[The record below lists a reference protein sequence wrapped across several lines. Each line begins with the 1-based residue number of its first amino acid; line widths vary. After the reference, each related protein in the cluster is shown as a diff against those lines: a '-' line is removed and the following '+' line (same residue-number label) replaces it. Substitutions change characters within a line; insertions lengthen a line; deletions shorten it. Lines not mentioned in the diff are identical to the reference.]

1 MNENELKSIERYFN
15 KFNEDAAS
23 FNEFEANDFIKL
35 LKNNGRN
42 DDAIEVGNTFLQM
55 APSLKGYIN
64 QYGYA
69 LDTLEV
75 TLVKT
80 DDLKENVKLC
90 LKLVPNEYFQGTMQE
105 YEKIKE
111 KESLFFDILEDIL
124 GICKQ
129 EKYSPVEPAI
139 NRAIKY
145 ALNQTPINY
154 DLMIKMLN
162 KLDVRLLSDKPFVNN
177 EGREFESFKE
187 RYFRLKV
194 RALFETKQYKACV
207 ECANQALATPLKWHY
222 NALQWIKYYRGCALL
237 ELKEYDEANREFIS
251 LHNRIKGVNFY
262 EVLYK
267 TNATVGKVKEANAYL
282 LYEFFENG
290 YALEQL
296 PLYQRLNEAVE
307 NSGNEL
313 LIKVVHSFIK
323 ALCNENQKECDFT
336 IDEKYQGKDS
346 SSLYDE
352 MYDLI
357 MSHLDSLVTRK
368 SGKVVYY
375 NEQNQFGNISVYDH
389 DPIFFRQAD
398 FAYDEEV
405 ERNIRVNYT
414 VLPTY
419 DSKKQRLTEKAILV
433 TIDDSDYDFINR

>member
-69 LDTLEV
+69 LYN
-75 TLVKT
+75 KFINI
-80 DDLKENVKLC
+80 DD
-90 LKLVPNEYFQGTMQE
+90 
-105 YEKIKE
+105 EKIKE

-154 DLMIKMLN
+154 DLMIK
-162 KLDVRLLSDKPFVNN
+162 LLSDKPFVNN

-296 PLYQRLNEAVE
+296 PLYQRLNETVE

-323 ALCNENQKECDFT
+323 ALCNENQKDCDFV
-336 IDEKYQGKDS
+336 IDEKYQDKDS
-346 SSLYDE
+346 STLYDE

>member
-1 MNENELKSIERYFN
+1 MRKIIIRVVIAAVILLAGIGVFQWHNYQQKVEYRKEALLYF
-15 KFNEDAAS
+15 KEEDYS
-23 FNEFEANDFIKL
+23 
-35 LKNNGRN
+35 
-42 DDAIEVGNTFLQM
+42 
-55 APSLKGYIN
+55 
-64 QYGYA
+64 
-69 LDTLEV
+69 
-75 TLVKT
+75 KT
-80 DDLKENVKLC
+80 ISYLGQA
-90 LKLVPNEYFQGTMQE
+90 LKLQSVFAG
-105 YEKIKE
+105 
-111 KESLFFDILEDIL
+111 
-124 GICKQ
+124 
-129 EKYSPVEPAI
+129 
-139 NRAIKY
+139 
-145 ALNQTPINY
+145 
-154 DLMIKMLN
+154 
-162 KLDVRLLSDKPFVNN
+162 KLDLDMTCYLA
-177 EGREFESFKE
+177 ES
-187 RYFRLKV
+187 
-194 RALFETKQYKACV
+194 
-207 ECANQALATPLKWHY
+207 HY
-222 NALQWIKYYRGCALL
+222 Q
-237 ELKEYDEANREFIS
+237 LKEYDEANREFIS

-313 LIKVVHSFIK
+313 LVKVVHSFIK
-323 ALCNENQKECDFT
+323 ALCNENQKDCDFV
-336 IDEKYQGKDS
+336 IDEKYQDKDS
-346 SSLYDE
+346 STLYDE

>member
-35 LKNNGRN
+35 LKNNNRN
-42 DDAIEVGNTFLQM
+42 DDAIEVGSTFLQM

-69 LDTLEV
+69 LYN
-75 TLVKT
+75 KFINI
-80 DDLKENVKLC
+80 DD
-90 LKLVPNEYFQGTMQE
+90 
-105 YEKIKE
+105 EKIKE
-111 KESLFFDILEDIL
+111 KENLFFDILEDIL
-124 GICKQ
+124 NICKQ

-145 ALNQTPINY
+145 ALSQTPINY

-162 KLDVRLLSDKPFVNN
+162 KLDIKLLSDKPFVNK
-177 EGREFESFKE
+177 EGKEFESFKE

-267 TNATVGKVKEANAYL
+267 TNVTVGKTKEANAYL
-282 LYEFFENG
+282 LYEFFEKG
-290 YALEQL
+290 YSFEQL

-307 NSGNEL
+307 NNGNEL
-313 LIKVVHSFIK
+313 LIKVVHSFVK
-323 ALCNENQKECDFT
+323 TLCDENQKECPLT

-346 SSLYDE
+346 STLYDE

-357 MSHLDSLVTRK
+357 ISHLDSLVVRK

-405 ERNIRVNYT
+405 ERNERVNYT

-419 DSKKQRLTEKAILV
+419 DTKKQRLTEKAILI

>member
-1 MNENELKSIERYFN
+1 MRKIIIRGAIVVVILLAGTGIFQWHNYQQKIEYRKEALLYF
-15 KFNEDAAS
+15 KEEDYS
-23 FNEFEANDFIKL
+23 
-35 LKNNGRN
+35 
-42 DDAIEVGNTFLQM
+42 
-55 APSLKGYIN
+55 
-64 QYGYA
+64 
-69 LDTLEV
+69 
-75 TLVKT
+75 KT
-80 DDLKENVKLC
+80 ISYLGQA
-90 LKLVPNEYFQGTMQE
+90 LKLQSVFAG
-105 YEKIKE
+105 
-111 KESLFFDILEDIL
+111 
-124 GICKQ
+124 
-129 EKYSPVEPAI
+129 
-139 NRAIKY
+139 
-145 ALNQTPINY
+145 
-154 DLMIKMLN
+154 
-162 KLDVRLLSDKPFVNN
+162 KLDLDMTCYLA
-177 EGREFESFKE
+177 ES
-187 RYFRLKV
+187 
-194 RALFETKQYKACV
+194 
-207 ECANQALATPLKWHY
+207 HY
-222 NALQWIKYYRGCALL
+222 Q
-237 ELKEYDEANREFIS
+237 LKEYDEANREFIS

-296 PLYQRLNEAVE
+296 PLYQRLNETVE

-323 ALCNENQKECDFT
+323 ALCNENQKDCDFV
-336 IDEKYQGKDS
+336 IDEKYQDKDS
-346 SSLYDE
+346 STLYDE

>member
-1 MNENELKSIERYFN
+1 MFYLNN
-15 KFNEDAAS
+15 KFNIILLLYSISPKLDFAIAVTTALFAQITLVS
-23 FNEFEANDFIKL
+23 DITARTAYTITIPSIAPYANP
-35 LKNNGRN
+35 
-42 DDAIEVGNTFLQM
+42 
-55 APSLKGYIN
+55 PSLSTCFITGRSVSIFANRLIN
-64 QYGYA
+64 TSI
-69 LDTLEV
+69 TLTAKNITMPEPIFTIV
-75 TLVKT
+75 IVVWSITLAFTSSVA
-80 DDLKENVKLC
+80 
-90 LKLVPNEYFQGTMQE
+90 FS
-105 YEKIKE
+105 I
-111 KESLFFDILEDIL
+111 SLFMLSIIVDGTFSSVFSVL
-124 GICKQ
+124 
-129 EKYSPVEPAI
+129 SSTPNV
-139 NRAIKY
+139 
-145 ALNQTPINY
+145 ALNVV
-154 DLMIKMLN
+154 LM
-162 KLDVRLLSDKPFVNN
+162 LSSITVFSITA
-177 EGREFESFKE
+177 F
-187 RYFRLKV
+187 
-194 RALFETKQYKACV
+194 
-207 ECANQALATPLKWHY
+207 AT
-222 NALQWIKYYRGCALL
+222 G
-237 ELKEYDEANREFIS
+237 
-251 LHNRIKGVNFY
+251 
-262 EVLYK
+262 LYK

-282 LYEFFENG
+282 LYEFFEKG

-307 NSGNEL
+307 NNGNEL

-336 IDEKYQGKDS
+336 IDVKYQGKDS

>member
-1 MNENELKSIERYFN
+1 
-15 KFNEDAAS
+15 
-23 FNEFEANDFIKL
+23 
-35 LKNNGRN
+35 
-42 DDAIEVGNTFLQM
+42 M

-69 LDTLEV
+69 LYN
-75 TLVKT
+75 KFINI
-80 DDLKENVKLC
+80 DD
-90 LKLVPNEYFQGTMQE
+90 
-105 YEKIKE
+105 EKIKE

-162 KLDVRLLSDKPFVNN
+162 KLDVKLLSDKPFVNN

-313 LIKVVHSFIK
+313 LVKV
-323 ALCNENQKECDFT
+323 
-336 IDEKYQGKDS
+336 DS
-346 SSLYDE
+346 
-352 MYDLI
+352 I
-357 MSHLDSLVTRK
+357 H
-368 SGKVVYY
+368 
-375 NEQNQFGNISVYDH
+375 F
-389 DPIFFRQAD
+389 
-398 FAYDEEV
+398 
-405 ERNIRVNYT
+405 
-414 VLPTY
+414 
-419 DSKKQRLTEKAILV
+419 
-433 TIDDSDYDFINR
+433 

>member
-69 LDTLEV
+69 LYN
-75 TLVKT
+75 KFINI
-80 DDLKENVKLC
+80 DD
-90 LKLVPNEYFQGTMQE
+90 
-105 YEKIKE
+105 EKIKE

-267 TNATVGKVKEANAYL
+267 TNATVYL

>member
-35 LKNNGRN
+35 LKNNNRN
-42 DDAIEVGNTFLQM
+42 DDAIEVGSTFLQM

-69 LDTLEV
+69 LYN
-75 TLVKT
+75 KFINI
-80 DDLKENVKLC
+80 DD
-90 LKLVPNEYFQGTMQE
+90 
-105 YEKIKE
+105 EKIKE

-124 GICKQ
+124 NICKQ

-145 ALNQTPINY
+145 SLNQTPINY

-162 KLDVRLLSDKPFVNN
+162 KLDIKLLSDKPFVNK
-177 EGREFESFKE
+177 EGKEFESFKE

-267 TNATVGKVKEANAYL
+267 TNVTVGKTKEANAYL
-282 LYEFFENG
+282 LYEFFEKG
-290 YALEQL
+290 YSFEQL

-307 NSGNEL
+307 NNGNEL
-313 LIKVVHSFIK
+313 LIKVVHSFVK
-323 ALCNENQKECDFT
+323 ALCDENQKD
-336 IDEKYQGKDS
+336 
-346 SSLYDE
+346 
-352 MYDLI
+352 
-357 MSHLDSLVTRK
+357 RK
-368 SGKVVYY
+368 SVV
-375 NEQNQFGNISVYDH
+375 
-389 DPIFFRQAD
+389 
-398 FAYDEEV
+398 
-405 ERNIRVNYT
+405 
-414 VLPTY
+414 
-419 DSKKQRLTEKAILV
+419 
-433 TIDDSDYDFINR
+433 

>member
-69 LDTLEV
+69 LYN
-75 TLVKT
+75 KFINI
-80 DDLKENVKLC
+80 DD
-90 LKLVPNEYFQGTMQE
+90 
-105 YEKIKE
+105 EKIKE

-162 KLDVRLLSDKPFVNN
+162 KLDVKLLSDKPFVNN

-237 ELKEYDEANREFIS
+237 ELKEYDEANRE
-251 LHNRIKGVNFY
+251 
-262 EVLYK
+262 
-267 TNATVGKVKEANAYL
+267 
-282 LYEFFENG
+282 
-290 YALEQL
+290 L

-313 LIKVVHSFIK
+313 LVKVVHSFIK
-323 ALCNENQKECDFT
+323 ALCNENQKDCDFV
-336 IDEKYQGKDS
+336 IDEKYQDKDS
-346 SSLYDE
+346 STLYDE

>member
-1 MNENELKSIERYFN
+1 MRKIIIRVAIAAVILLAGIGVFQWHNYQQKVEYRKEALLYF
-15 KFNEDAAS
+15 KEEDYS
-23 FNEFEANDFIKL
+23 
-35 LKNNGRN
+35 
-42 DDAIEVGNTFLQM
+42 
-55 APSLKGYIN
+55 
-64 QYGYA
+64 
-69 LDTLEV
+69 
-75 TLVKT
+75 KT
-80 DDLKENVKLC
+80 ISYLGQA
-90 LKLVPNEYFQGTMQE
+90 LKLQSVFAG
-105 YEKIKE
+105 
-111 KESLFFDILEDIL
+111 
-124 GICKQ
+124 
-129 EKYSPVEPAI
+129 
-139 NRAIKY
+139 
-145 ALNQTPINY
+145 
-154 DLMIKMLN
+154 
-162 KLDVRLLSDKPFVNN
+162 KLDLDMTCYLA
-177 EGREFESFKE
+177 ES
-187 RYFRLKV
+187 
-194 RALFETKQYKACV
+194 
-207 ECANQALATPLKWHY
+207 HY
-222 NALQWIKYYRGCALL
+222 Q
-237 ELKEYDEANREFIS
+237 LKEYDEANREFIS

-313 LIKVVHSFIK
+313 LVKVVHSFIK
-323 ALCNENQKECDFT
+323 ALCNENQKDCDFV
-336 IDEKYQGKDS
+336 IDEKYQDKDS
-346 SSLYDE
+346 STLYDE

>member
-69 LDTLEV
+69 LYN
-75 TLVKT
+75 KFINI
-80 DDLKENVKLC
+80 DD
-90 LKLVPNEYFQGTMQE
+90 
-105 YEKIKE
+105 EKIKE

-207 ECANQALATPLKWHY
+207 ECANQALDTPLKWHY

-282 LYEFFENG
+282 LYEFFEKG

-296 PLYQRLNEAVE
+296 PLYQRLN
-307 NSGNEL
+307 
-313 LIKVVHSFIK
+313 
-323 ALCNENQKECDFT
+323 
-336 IDEKYQGKDS
+336 
-346 SSLYDE
+346 
-352 MYDLI
+352 
-357 MSHLDSLVTRK
+357 
-368 SGKVVYY
+368 
-375 NEQNQFGNISVYDH
+375 
-389 DPIFFRQAD
+389 
-398 FAYDEEV
+398 
-405 ERNIRVNYT
+405 
-414 VLPTY
+414 
-419 DSKKQRLTEKAILV
+419 
-433 TIDDSDYDFINR
+433 

>member
-1 MNENELKSIERYFN
+1 MCIR
-15 KFNEDAAS
+15 D
-23 FNEFEANDFIKL
+23 
-35 LKNNGRN
+35 R
-42 DDAIEVGNTFLQM
+42 
-55 APSLKGYIN
+55 
-64 QYGYA
+64 
-69 LDTLEV
+69 
-75 TLVKT
+75 
-80 DDLKENVKLC
+80 
-90 LKLVPNEYFQGTMQE
+90 
-105 YEKIKE
+105 
-111 KESLFFDILEDIL
+111 
-124 GICKQ
+124 
-129 EKYSPVEPAI
+129 
-139 NRAIKY
+139 
-145 ALNQTPINY
+145 
-154 DLMIKMLN
+154 
-162 KLDVRLLSDKPFVNN
+162 
-177 EGREFESFKE
+177 
-187 RYFRLKV
+187 
-194 RALFETKQYKACV
+194 
-207 ECANQALATPLKWHY
+207 
-222 NALQWIKYYRGCALL
+222 
-237 ELKEYDEANREFIS
+237 
-251 LHNRIKGVNFY
+251 
-262 EVLYK
+262 YK

-414 VLPTY
+414 VLPL
-419 DSKKQRLTEKAILV
+419 SLIH
-433 TIDDSDYDFINR
+433 I

>member
-69 LDTLEV
+69 LYN
-75 TLVKT
+75 KFINI
-80 DDLKENVKLC
+80 DD
-90 LKLVPNEYFQGTMQE
+90 
-105 YEKIKE
+105 EKIKE

-139 NRAIKY
+139 NRAI
-145 ALNQTPINY
+145 NY

-162 KLDVRLLSDKPFVNN
+162 KLDVKLLSDKPFVNN

-194 RALFETKQYKACV
+194 RALFETKQYKVCV

-323 ALCNENQKECDFT
+323 ALCNENQKDCDFV
-336 IDEKYQGKDS
+336 IDEKYQDKDS
-346 SSLYDE
+346 STLYDE

>member
-23 FNEFEANDFIKL
+23 FNEFEANDFNKL

-69 LDTLEV
+69 LYN
-75 TLVKT
+75 KFINI
-80 DDLKENVKLC
+80 DD
-90 LKLVPNEYFQGTMQE
+90 
-105 YEKIKE
+105 EKIKE

-282 LYEFFENG
+282 LYEFFEKG

-313 LIKVVHSFIK
+313 LIKDV
-323 ALCNENQKECDFT
+323 
-336 IDEKYQGKDS
+336 KYQGKDS

>member
-69 LDTLEV
+69 LYN
-75 TLVKT
+75 KFINI
-80 DDLKENVKLC
+80 DD
-90 LKLVPNEYFQGTMQE
+90 
-105 YEKIKE
+105 EKIKE

-282 LYEFFENG
+282 LYEFFEKG

-296 PLYQRLNEAVE
+296 PLYQ
-307 NSGNEL
+307 SGNEL

-336 IDEKYQGKDS
+336 IDVKYQGKDS

>member
-69 LDTLEV
+69 LYN
-75 TLVKT
+75 KFINI
-80 DDLKENVKLC
+80 DD
-90 LKLVPNEYFQGTMQE
+90 
-105 YEKIKE
+105 EKIKE

-162 KLDVRLLSDKPFVNN
+162 KLDVKLLSDKPFVNN

-194 RALFETKQYKACV
+194 RALFETKQYKVCV

-222 NALQWIKYYRGCALL
+222 NALQLIKYYRGCALL

-290 YALEQL
+290 YALE
-296 PLYQRLNEAVE
+296 PVE

-336 IDEKYQGKDS
+336 IDVKYQGKDS

>member
-1 MNENELKSIERYFN
+1 MRKIIIRVAIAAVILLAGIGVFQWHNYQQKVEYRKEALLYF
-15 KFNEDAAS
+15 KEEDYS
-23 FNEFEANDFIKL
+23 
-35 LKNNGRN
+35 
-42 DDAIEVGNTFLQM
+42 
-55 APSLKGYIN
+55 
-64 QYGYA
+64 
-69 LDTLEV
+69 
-75 TLVKT
+75 KT
-80 DDLKENVKLC
+80 ISYLGQA
-90 LKLVPNEYFQGTMQE
+90 LKLQSVFAGNLDLDMTCYLA
-105 YEKIKE
+105 
-111 KESLFFDILEDIL
+111 ES
-124 GICKQ
+124 
-129 EKYSPVEPAI
+129 
-139 NRAIKY
+139 
-145 ALNQTPINY
+145 
-154 DLMIKMLN
+154 
-162 KLDVRLLSDKPFVNN
+162 
-177 EGREFESFKE
+177 
-187 RYFRLKV
+187 
-194 RALFETKQYKACV
+194 
-207 ECANQALATPLKWHY
+207 HY
-222 NALQWIKYYRGCALL
+222 Q
-237 ELKEYDEANREFIS
+237 LKEYDEANREFIS

-336 IDEKYQGKDS
+336 IDVKYQGKDS
-346 SSLYDE
+346 STLYDE

>member
-1 MNENELKSIERYFN
+1 MRKIIIRVVIAAVILLAGIGVFQWHNYQQKVEYRKEALLYF
-15 KFNEDAAS
+15 KEEDYS
-23 FNEFEANDFIKL
+23 
-35 LKNNGRN
+35 
-42 DDAIEVGNTFLQM
+42 
-55 APSLKGYIN
+55 
-64 QYGYA
+64 
-69 LDTLEV
+69 
-75 TLVKT
+75 KT
-80 DDLKENVKLC
+80 ISYLGQA
-90 LKLVPNEYFQGTMQE
+90 LKLQSVFAG
-105 YEKIKE
+105 
-111 KESLFFDILEDIL
+111 
-124 GICKQ
+124 
-129 EKYSPVEPAI
+129 
-139 NRAIKY
+139 
-145 ALNQTPINY
+145 
-154 DLMIKMLN
+154 
-162 KLDVRLLSDKPFVNN
+162 KLDLDMTCYLA
-177 EGREFESFKE
+177 ES
-187 RYFRLKV
+187 
-194 RALFETKQYKACV
+194 
-207 ECANQALATPLKWHY
+207 HY
-222 NALQWIKYYRGCALL
+222 Q
-237 ELKEYDEANREFIS
+237 LKEYDEANREFIS

-307 NSGNEL
+307 NNGNEL

-336 IDEKYQGKDS
+336 IDVKYQGKDS

>member
-35 LKNNGRN
+35 LKNNNRN
-42 DDAIEVGNTFLQM
+42 DDAIEVGSTFLQM

-64 QYGYA
+64 QYGFA
-69 LDTLEV
+69 LYN
-75 TLVKT
+75 KFINI
-80 DDLKENVKLC
+80 DD
-90 LKLVPNEYFQGTMQE
+90 
-105 YEKIKE
+105 EKIKE
-111 KESLFFDILEDIL
+111 KENLFFDILEDIL
-124 GICKQ
+124 NICKQ

-145 ALNQTPINY
+145 ALSQTPINY

-162 KLDVRLLSDKPFVNN
+162 KLDVRLLSDKPFVNK
-177 EGREFESFKE
+177 EGKEFESFKE

-237 ELKEYDEANREFIS
+237 ELKEYDEAEKIYDKLINNDSKNAQYYI
-251 LHNRIKGVNFY
+251 LKGECLAKSGDAKAV
-262 EVLYK
+262 
-267 TNATVGKVKEANAYL
+267 TVGKTKEANAYL
-282 LYEFFENG
+282 LYEFFEKG
-290 YALEQL
+290 YSFEQL

-307 NSGNEL
+307 NNGNEL
-313 LIKVVHSFIK
+313 LIKVVHSFVK
-323 ALCNENQKECDFT
+323 TLCDENQKECPLT

-346 SSLYDE
+346 STLYDE

-357 MSHLDSLVTRK
+357 MSHLDSLVVRK

-405 ERNIRVNYT
+405 ERNERVNYT

-419 DSKKQRLTEKAILV
+419 DTKKQRLTEKAILI

>member
-1 MNENELKSIERYFN
+1 MRKIIIRVVIAAVILLAGIGVFQWHNYQQKVEYRKEALLYF
-15 KFNEDAAS
+15 KEEDYS
-23 FNEFEANDFIKL
+23 
-35 LKNNGRN
+35 
-42 DDAIEVGNTFLQM
+42 
-55 APSLKGYIN
+55 
-64 QYGYA
+64 
-69 LDTLEV
+69 
-75 TLVKT
+75 KT
-80 DDLKENVKLC
+80 ISYLGQA
-90 LKLVPNEYFQGTMQE
+90 LKLQSVFAG
-105 YEKIKE
+105 
-111 KESLFFDILEDIL
+111 
-124 GICKQ
+124 
-129 EKYSPVEPAI
+129 
-139 NRAIKY
+139 
-145 ALNQTPINY
+145 
-154 DLMIKMLN
+154 
-162 KLDVRLLSDKPFVNN
+162 KLDLDMTCYLA
-177 EGREFESFKE
+177 ES
-187 RYFRLKV
+187 
-194 RALFETKQYKACV
+194 
-207 ECANQALATPLKWHY
+207 HY
-222 NALQWIKYYRGCALL
+222 Q
-237 ELKEYDEANREFIS
+237 LKEYDEANREFIS

-313 LIKVVHSFIK
+313 LIKVVHS
-323 ALCNENQKECDFT
+323 
-336 IDEKYQGKDS
+336 
-346 SSLYDE
+346 
-352 MYDLI
+352 LI

>member
-69 LDTLEV
+69 LYN
-75 TLVKT
+75 KFINI
-80 DDLKENVKLC
+80 DD
-90 LKLVPNEYFQGTMQE
+90 
-105 YEKIKE
+105 EKIKE

-237 ELKEYDEANREFIS
+237 ELKEYDEA
-251 LHNRIKGVNFY
+251 IKGVNFY

-336 IDEKYQGKDS
+336 IDVKYQGKDS

-375 NEQNQFGNISVYDH
+375 NEQNKFGNISVYDH

>member
-1 MNENELKSIERYFN
+1 MTCYL
-15 KFNEDAAS
+15 A
-23 FNEFEANDFIKL
+23 
-35 LKNNGRN
+35 
-42 DDAIEVGNTFLQM
+42 
-55 APSLKGYIN
+55 
-64 QYGYA
+64 
-69 LDTLEV
+69 
-75 TLVKT
+75 
-80 DDLKENVKLC
+80 
-90 LKLVPNEYFQGTMQE
+90 
-105 YEKIKE
+105 
-111 KESLFFDILEDIL
+111 ES
-124 GICKQ
+124 
-129 EKYSPVEPAI
+129 
-139 NRAIKY
+139 
-145 ALNQTPINY
+145 
-154 DLMIKMLN
+154 
-162 KLDVRLLSDKPFVNN
+162 
-177 EGREFESFKE
+177 
-187 RYFRLKV
+187 
-194 RALFETKQYKACV
+194 
-207 ECANQALATPLKWHY
+207 HY
-222 NALQWIKYYRGCALL
+222 Q
-237 ELKEYDEANREFIS
+237 LKEYDEANREFIS

-282 LYEFFENG
+282 LYEFFEKG

-336 IDEKYQGKDS
+336 IDVKYQGKDS

>member
-69 LDTLEV
+69 LYN
-75 TLVKT
+75 KFINI
-80 DDLKENVKLC
+80 DD
-90 LKLVPNEYFQGTMQE
+90 
-105 YEKIKE
+105 EKIKE

-145 ALNQTPINY
+145 SLNQTPINY

-162 KLDVRLLSDKPFVNN
+162 KLDVKLLSDKPFVNN

-336 IDEKYQGKDS
+336 IDVKYQGKDS

>member
-15 KFNEDAAS
+15 KFNENAAS

-69 LDTLEV
+69 LYN
-75 TLVKT
+75 KFINI
-80 DDLKENVKLC
+80 DD
-90 LKLVPNEYFQGTMQE
+90 
-105 YEKIKE
+105 EKIKE

-162 KLDVRLLSDKPFVNN
+162 KLLSDKPFVNN

-282 LYEFFENG
+282 LYEFFEKG

-336 IDEKYQGKDS
+336 IDVKYQGKDS

>member
-1 MNENELKSIERYFN
+1 MEKITVIVPCYNEEAALHYYYKEMSRVMDEMNDVDFELLFV
-15 KFNEDAAS
+15 
-23 FNEFEANDFIKL
+23 NDGSKD
-35 LKNNGRN
+35 K
-42 DDAIEVGNTFLQM
+42 
-55 APSLKGYIN
+55 
-64 QYGYA
+64 
-69 LDTLEV
+69 TLEIMME
-75 TLVKT
+75 LAKKDSRVKYISFSRNFGKEAAMYAGFENST
-80 DDLKENVKLC
+80 GDYVCLMDADLQD
-90 LKLVPNEYFQGTMQE
+90 P
-105 YEKIKE
+105 
-111 KESLFFDILEDIL
+111 
-124 GICKQ
+124 
-129 EKYSPVEPAI
+129 P
-139 NRAIKY
+139 
-145 ALNQTPINY
+145 
-154 DLMIKMLN
+154 
-162 KLDVRLLSDKPFVNN
+162 RLLPEMLKAIREEGYDSAATRRVTRKGEPPIRSFFARMFYKIMNKISDTELMDGARDYRLMTRQFVN
-177 EGREFESFKE
+177 
-187 RYFRLKV
+187 
-194 RALFETKQYKACV
+194 
-207 ECANQALATPLKWHY
+207 
-222 NALQWIKYYRGCALL
+222 ALL

>member
-69 LDTLEV
+69 LYN
-75 TLVKT
+75 KFINI
-80 DDLKENVKLC
+80 DD
-90 LKLVPNEYFQGTMQE
+90 
-105 YEKIKE
+105 EKIKE

-162 KLDVRLLSDKPFVNN
+162 KLDVKLLSDKPFVNN

-194 RALFETKQYKACV
+194 RALFETKQYKVCV
-207 ECANQALATPLKWHY
+207 EC
-222 NALQWIKYYRGCALL
+222 
-237 ELKEYDEANREFIS
+237 ANREFIS

-336 IDEKYQGKDS
+336 IDVKYQGKDS

-405 ERNIRVNYT
+405 Y
-414 VLPTY
+414 
-419 DSKKQRLTEKAILV
+419 SC
-433 TIDDSDYDFINR
+433 

>member
-1 MNENELKSIERYFN
+1 MRKIIIRVVIAAVILLAGIGVFQWHNYQQKVEYRKEALLYF
-15 KFNEDAAS
+15 KEEDYS
-23 FNEFEANDFIKL
+23 
-35 LKNNGRN
+35 
-42 DDAIEVGNTFLQM
+42 
-55 APSLKGYIN
+55 
-64 QYGYA
+64 
-69 LDTLEV
+69 
-75 TLVKT
+75 KT
-80 DDLKENVKLC
+80 ISYLGQA
-90 LKLVPNEYFQGTMQE
+90 LKLQSVFAG
-105 YEKIKE
+105 
-111 KESLFFDILEDIL
+111 
-124 GICKQ
+124 
-129 EKYSPVEPAI
+129 
-139 NRAIKY
+139 
-145 ALNQTPINY
+145 
-154 DLMIKMLN
+154 
-162 KLDVRLLSDKPFVNN
+162 KLDLDMTCYLA
-177 EGREFESFKE
+177 ES
-187 RYFRLKV
+187 
-194 RALFETKQYKACV
+194 
-207 ECANQALATPLKWHY
+207 HY
-222 NALQWIKYYRGCALL
+222 Q
-237 ELKEYDEANREFIS
+237 LKEYDEANREFIS

-296 PLYQRLNEAVE
+296 PLYQRLNKAVE

-323 ALCNENQKECDFT
+323 ALCNENQKDCDFV
-336 IDEKYQGKDS
+336 IDEKYQDKDS
-346 SSLYDE
+346 STLYDE